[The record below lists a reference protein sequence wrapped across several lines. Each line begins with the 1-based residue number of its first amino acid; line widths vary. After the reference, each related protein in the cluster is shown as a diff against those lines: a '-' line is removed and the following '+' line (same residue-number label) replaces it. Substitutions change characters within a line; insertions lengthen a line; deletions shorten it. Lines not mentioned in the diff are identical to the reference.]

1 MEVYVVDVTLDN
13 SVIDCC
19 VECDSVRREGRSG
32 SVMVMGFVEVVGVV
46 FVGVGLVV
54 RMSLFI
60 SRTMTIFHKEFS
72 KRSSWQ
78 VGSERHEVAV
88 AKLGT

>member
-1 MEVYVVDVTLDN
+1 MSVAVVVVRVEVDVDFDVVVESVVEMGVAEVVD
-13 SVIDCC
+13 
-19 VECDSVRREGRSG
+19 
-32 SVMVMGFVEVVGVV
+32 VV

-54 RMSLFI
+54 RMSSFI

-78 VGSERHEVAV
+78 VGSERHEVEV